1 MLQFSVLVY
10 DFFTLSKPPK
20 GGKVA

>member
-10 DFFTLSKPPK
+10 DFFTLSNP